1 MKDLGL
7 YSSEIEAMID
17 FWNDLNINPDY
28 SCNTDGYY
36 NGFIFEFKLNNYN
49 SIDVMKQLIRYVNAR
64 NTVAKE
70 LPRYGIGICVNK
82 GTYQLYD
89 LLKDQEKELNNGVWI
104 NTNDLLSKININ
116 LKITQKGWI
125 NQSSIISYNDL
136 YYTLTDKIS
145 KDDFINEL
153 SNPLILNIQPYK
165 WNETGCIERTLLDCL
180 GSTGLKKRLGAFFTP
195 DYAVKK
201 STDYL
206 RNIIKTLKDDNYVI
220 IDRCA
225 GTGNLEKYL
234 TKDELTHCILNTIN
248 YAEWLTLKGLYGD
261 RALVLPLTNDKLNIN
276 DGLLLDGD
284 ALTKSFYESLIPL
297 IKDKTII
304 VLENPPYSE
313 PAAEAIRKGRTIKGS
328 SNNYITDLMKC
339 NNINGITA
347 RETANKFIWSAFEL
361 IKADYCIIY
370 SPVKYF
376 KSQSL
381 INKQFI
387 EGCIVNKKDFHATVG
402 GISIMSWKNEDE
414 LVNEWKLEN
423 TVIKR
428 VISKCSNNMPNKTSD
443 GYVYI
448 STKPLTPDY
457 KNGHL
462 ENLYDNTCSTYN
474 TVRLCNSLTIKQAIP
489 LFVAN
494 CYKCKNYLEKEV
506 IMKSSDKGLLY
517 LNDKEFINDCLI
529 WAGLSDKNKCISN
542 CNITNQCCIGQI
554 TELDSII
561 DPVAYNTKAK
571 KLKELW
577 DNILTFIKSTSE
589 YNASYKYGLYQINKD
604 INVKVIVKTING
616 TYAINKTGNNIIEHK
631 YSILNELIKKLKK
644 ELQNYYDKY
653 ISNKLFEYEL
663 LK

>member
-1 MKDLGL
+1 MNIYNKPTLTTSPNNTSYRNQQRVL
-7 YSSEIEAMID
+7 NSYKQQPTILRTTAP
-17 FWNDLNINPDY
+17 FNNDLTQFTANNNIQKEL
-28 SCNTDGYY
+28 
-36 NGFIFEFKLNNYN
+36 INNYEQTHKN
-49 SIDVMKQLIRYVNAR
+49 KYVNIDDDIELYNPNIEYNKR
-64 NTVAKE
+64 NGSYTNTIM
-70 LPRYGIGICVNK
+70 RYIDH
-82 GTYQLYD
+82 Y
-89 LLKDQEKELNNGVWI
+89 
-104 NTNDLLSKININ
+104 INIDSS
-116 LKITQKGWI
+116 LRRKEPIIT
-125 NQSSIISYNDL
+125 Y
-136 YYTLTDKIS
+136 
-145 KDDFINEL
+145 
-153 SNPLILNIQPYK
+153 
-165 WNETGCIERTLLDCL
+165 
-180 GSTGLKKRLGAFFTP
+180 
-195 DYAVKK
+195 
-201 STDYL
+201 
-206 RNIIKTLKDDNYVI
+206 DDNYI
-220 IDRCA
+220 
-225 GTGNLEKYL
+225 TLENNCLQL
-234 TKDELTHCILNTIN
+234 TKGSNLMFVKCNKSFNVDDKIILEGATPLISGYIDSQHLTFTEGSNTVSILITDKNIIN
-248 YAEWLTLKGLYGD
+248 
-261 RALVLPLTNDKLNIN
+261 VLPLTNDKLDIN

-423 TVIKR
+423 TIIKR

-506 IMKSSDKGLLY
+506 IMKSSDKGLTY

>member
-17 FWNDLNINPDY
+17 FWNDLNISPDY

-49 SIDVMKQLIRYVNAR
+49 SIDVMKQLIRYVNSR

-180 GSTGLKKRLGAFFTP
+180 GSAGLKKRLGAFFTP
-195 DYAVKK
+195 DYAIKK

-248 YAEWLTLKGLYGD
+248 
-261 RALVLPLTNDKLNIN
+261 
-276 DGLLLDGD
+276 
-284 ALTKSFYESLIPL
+284 
-297 IKDKTII
+297 II
-304 VLENPPYSE
+304 
-313 PAAEAIRKGRTIKGS
+313 T
-328 SNNYITDLMKC
+328 
-339 NNINGITA
+339 
-347 RETANKFIWSAFEL
+347 
-361 IKADYCIIY
+361 
-370 SPVKYF
+370 
-376 KSQSL
+376 
-381 INKQFI
+381 
-387 EGCIVNKKDFHATVG
+387 FH
-402 GISIMSWKNEDE
+402 
-414 LVNEWKLEN
+414 
-423 TVIKR
+423 
-428 VISKCSNNMPNKTSD
+428 
-443 GYVYI
+443 
-448 STKPLTPDY
+448 
-457 KNGHL
+457 
-462 ENLYDNTCSTYN
+462 
-474 TVRLCNSLTIKQAIP
+474 
-489 LFVAN
+489 
-494 CYKCKNYLEKEV
+494 
-506 IMKSSDKGLLY
+506 
-517 LNDKEFINDCLI
+517 
-529 WAGLSDKNKCISN
+529 
-542 CNITNQCCIGQI
+542 
-554 TELDSII
+554 
-561 DPVAYNTKAK
+561 
-571 KLKELW
+571 
-577 DNILTFIKSTSE
+577 
-589 YNASYKYGLYQINKD
+589 
-604 INVKVIVKTING
+604 
-616 TYAINKTGNNIIEHK
+616 
-631 YSILNELIKKLKK
+631 
-644 ELQNYYDKY
+644 
-653 ISNKLFEYEL
+653 
-663 LK
+663 